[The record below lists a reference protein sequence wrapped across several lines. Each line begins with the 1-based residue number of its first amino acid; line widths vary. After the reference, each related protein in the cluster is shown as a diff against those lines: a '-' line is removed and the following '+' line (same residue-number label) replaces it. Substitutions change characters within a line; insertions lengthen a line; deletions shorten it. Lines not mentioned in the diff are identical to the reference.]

1 MSDQRLKSVVIVGGG
16 TAGWMTAAA
25 LAKTLSAQGL
35 KITLVESEAIG
46 TVGVGEATIPPIL
59 TFNAMLGLDERAFM
73 RATKASFKLGI
84 EFVDW
89 GAIGETYHHPFGTFG
104 LDLEGVKFH
113 QVWRKFAKQAGPIG
127 DFNLTEAA
135 ARRWRFALPDPDP
148 AKVMSSLKYAYHF
161 DAGLYARFLRGFAEA
176 RGVMRVEGRI
186 AQVDQHAETGFVEA
200 VVLEDGRRV
209 EGEFFVDCSGFRGL
223 LIGQALKVP
232 YQDWSRWLPNN
243 RAVAIPCELGGD
255 GLTPFTR
262 ATAREGGWQWRIP
275 LQHRIGNGYV
285 YSSHHVDDERAL
297 DTLLTNLDGRPTDEP
312 NFLRFTPGRRE
323 RAWEKNVCSIGLSA
337 GFIEPLESTSI
348 HMIQAGI
355 TKLLALFPGHGVDPL
370 EIDEYNRLTAEQVD
384 RIRDFVVLH
393 FHATRRDDTDYW
405 RYLSSMT
412 VPDSLARRMEL
423 FAHRG
428 RWFPSDYDLFHEPN
442 WLAVLLGQGI
452 TPEEWDPLVDS
463 LPGDQVMQRLAHL
476 SALITRTAEAMP
488 SHADFVARYCGEPAP
503 SGVPA

>member
-1 MSDQRLKSVVIVGGG
+1 MSDQRVRSVVVVGGG

-59 TFNAMLGLDERAFM
+59 TFNAMLGIDEPTFM

-89 GAIGETYHHPFGTFG
+89 GAVGETYHHPFGTFG
-104 LDLEGVKFH
+104 LDLEGIKFH
-113 QVWRKFAKQAGPIG
+113 QVWRKFADLAGPIG
-127 DFNLTEAA
+127 DYNLTEAA

-148 AKVMSSLKYAYHF
+148 SKVMSSLRYAYHF
-161 DAGLYARFLRGFAEA
+161 DAGLYARFLRGFSEQ
-176 RGVMRVEGRI
+176 RGVVRIEGRI
-186 AQVDQHAETGFVEA
+186 GRVDQNAGTGFVEA

-209 EGEFFVDCSGFRGL
+209 EGDFFVDCTGFRGL
-223 LIGQALKVP
+223 VIGQALKVP
-232 YQDWSRWLPNN
+232 YQDWGRWLPNN
-243 RAVAIPCELGGD
+243 RAVAIGCQLGGD

-285 YSSHHVDDERAL
+285 YSSHHVDDQRAL
-297 DTLLTNLDGRPTDEP
+297 DTLLANLDGAPTDEP

-348 HMIQAGI
+348 HMIQAGV
-355 TKLLALFPGHGVDPL
+355 TKLLALFPRNGVDPL

-384 RIRDFVVLH
+384 RIRDFVILH

-428 RWFPSDYDLFHEPN
+428 RWFPSEYDLFHEPN

-452 TPEEWDPLVDS
+452 VPEEWDPLVDS
-463 LPGDQVMQRLAHL
+463 LPEDQVRQRLSHL
-476 SALITRTAEAMP
+476 SALIARTAEAMP
-488 SHADFVARYCGEPAP
+488 DHAEFVARYCGAP
-503 SGVPA
+503 QGVAA